1 MRLRKGIGMPE
12 VIVREDRCCF
22 VGPEPVFI
30 TQLEKH
36 LVLKKLF
43 STVVFSAAALLSA
56 PTFAADEFPVPAGF
70 ASDYQTVDGVRLH
83 YVKGGSG
90 PLVYLVHGFGQ
101 SWYEWHQLMPVLAKD
116 HTVVAVDLP
125 GLGQSGV
132 PASYR
137 ATDVAPLLYQLA
149 EKFSGGRKFDLV
161 AHDIGI
167 WNTYPMLVR
176 HQDNIRRAVYMEAP
190 IPDDSI
196 YRFPAFTSK
205 GESPVWHFSFFD
217 ADGQLAET
225 LITGK
230 ERFFLE
236 YFVKVHAANKA
247 VFTPQL
253 LDLYGKSYAKP
264 QSLHAAFEYFRV
276 LNQDVLDNKQLS
288 RQKIEIPMLAIGG
301 GGNGG
306 MGEYENQTVSRYAD
320 HVTGKVLPDCGH
332 WLPEE
337 CAGPLNQAVVNFL
350 NAP

>member
-1 MRLRKGIGMPE
+1 M
-12 VIVREDRCCF
+12 
-22 VGPEPVFI
+22 
-30 TQLEKH
+30 
-36 LVLKKLF
+36 LKKLL
-43 STVVFSAAALLSA
+43 SVLLSLAAALSA
-56 PTFAADEFPVPAGF
+56 SAFAADEFPVPAGF
-70 ASDYQTVDGVRLH
+70 SSEYKTVDGVRLH

-101 SWYEWHQLMPVLAKD
+101 SWYEWHQLMPVLAKN

-132 PASYR
+132 PDSYR
-137 ATDVAPLLYQLA
+137 AIHVAPLLYRLA
-149 EKFSGGRKFDLV
+149 QQFSSGQKFDLV

-167 WNTYPMLVR
+167 WNTYPMLVQ

-196 YRFPAFTSK
+196 YDFPAFTPK
-205 GESPVWHFSFFD
+205 GESLVWHFSFFA
-217 ADGQLAET
+217 ADNRLAEA
-225 LITGK
+225 LISGK

-236 YFVKVHAANKA
+236 HFIKVHAANKE

-264 QSLHAAFEYFRV
+264 HSLRAAFEYYLV
-276 LNQDVLDNKQLS
+276 LNQGVLDNKQLS
-288 RQKIEIPMLAIGG
+288 KKKIEIPMLAIGG

-306 MGEYENQTVSRYAD
+306 VGEYEEQVVSRYANN
-320 HVTGKVLPDCGH
+320 VTGKVLPDCGH

-337 CAGPLNQAVVNFL
+337 CAASLNEAVVSFL
-350 NAP
+350 AAP